1 MASIIKRSSRGTTKY
16 EAAIRRRGGVSVSKT
31 FSSRREALAW
41 AATIES
47 EIARGVFV
55 DRTSAERNTLGD
67 LLARY
72 GREISPYK
80 KGGSLEVLRIQRLLT
95 DPLARIKVAAL
106 TGADIAQY
114 RDRRLAG
121 DTKRKAVT
129 GSTCNREL
137 TLLSHVLTIASKEW
151 GVHVHVNPVSQIRR
165 PRENRART
173 RRLRHDEEQR
183 LLVELEPNRED
194 VARGYGPGGCR
205 GCRNEYMRPIVI
217 LAIETAMRR
226 GEILSLR
233 WDDVHLEDRYVRL
246 NDTKNGEARDVPL
259 SSRALQT
266 LAELSAKH
274 RHIGGRVFPVSV
286 EALKQSFVRAC
297 ERADIADLR
306 FHDLRHEATSRI
318 AERLDNPLELSAVT
332 GHKTVQMLKR
342 YYHPRASDLAR
353 KLG

>member
-31 FSSRREALAW
+31 FPSRREALAW

-67 LLARY
+67 LLERY

-80 KGGSLEVLRIQRLLT
+80 KGGALEILRIQRLLT
-95 DPLARIKVAAL
+95 DPVAGIRVAAL
-106 TGADIAQY
+106 TGAHIAQY

-121 DTKRKAVT
+121 DPKRQAVS
-129 GSTCNREL
+129 GSTVNREL
-137 TLLSHVLTIASKEW
+137 TLISHALTIATKEW
-151 GVHVHVNPVSQIRR
+151 AVHVHVNPVSQIRR

-173 RRLRHDEEQR
+173 RRLGRDEEER
-183 LLVELEPNRED
+183 LLAELGPNPED
-194 VARGYGPGGCR
+194 VARGYGAGGCR
-205 GCRNEYMRPIVI
+205 GCRNEYMRPIVV
-217 LAIETAMRR
+217 LAVETAMRR
-226 GEILSLR
+226 SEILSLR
-233 WDDVHLEDRYVRL
+233 WSDVFLEERYVRL
-246 NDTKNGEARDVPL
+246 HDTKNGDARDVPL
-259 SSRALQT
+259 SSRAFQT
-266 LAELSAKH
+266 LTELSSKN
-274 RHIGGRVFPVSV
+274 RHIDNRVFPVSA

-297 ERADIADLR
+297 ERAGISDLH

-318 AERLDNPLELSAVT
+318 AEKLDNILELSAVT

-342 YYHPRASDLAR
+342 YFHPRATDLAR
-353 KLG
+353 RLG